1 MNIYD
6 SVIAG
11 ATNGKYN
18 SISSYFTGQN
28 NINFEKSLDTFK
40 DLLDKAEKADTTGVI
55 SDAIKEAKESLEG
68 IEAMNKSDE
77 LATTFKK
84 LEVQAKKDEEM
95 FKTFDFMQLM
105 TQLMYGTNDESEKSK
120 LYQKMNE
127 LAASVKNKS

>member
-6 SVIAG
+6 SVITG

-28 NINFEKSLDTFK
+28 NANFEKSLDTFK

-84 LEVQAKKDEEM
+84 LEAQAKKDEEM

-127 LAASVKNKS
+127 LAASVKK

>member
-18 SISSYFTGQN
+18 SISSYFTEQN

-68 IEAMNKSDE
+68 IEAMDKSDE

-84 LEVQAKKDEEM
+84 LEAQAKKDEEM

-127 LAASVKNKS
+127 LAASVKK

>member
-6 SVIAG
+6 SVIAS
-11 ATNGKYN
+11 NGKG
-18 SISSYFTGQN
+18 SIRGYLQN
-28 NINFEKSLDTFK
+28 NANKSLDTFK
-40 DLLDKAEKADTTGVI
+40 DLLNKAEKTDTTGV
-55 SDAIKEAKESLEG
+55 DAIKEAKESLG
-68 IEAMNKSDE
+68 KAVNKNDE

-84 LEVQAKKDEEM
+84 LEAQAKKDEEM

-127 LAASVKNKS
+127 LAASVKK

>member
-6 SVIAG
+6 SVIAR
-11 ATNGKYN
+11 ASNGKYN

-127 LAASVKNKS
+127 LAASVKK

>member
-28 NINFEKSLDTFK
+28 NVNFEKSLDTFK

-68 IEAMNKSDE
+68 IEAMDKSDG

-84 LEVQAKKDEEM
+84 LEAQAKKDEEM

-127 LAASVKNKS
+127 LAASVKK

>member
-6 SVIAG
+6 SVIAR
-11 ATNGKYN
+11 ASNGKYK
-18 SISSYFTGQN
+18 SISDYFTGQN

-55 SDAIKEAKESLEG
+55 SDAIKEAKESLG
-68 IEAMNKSDE
+68 SIEAMNKSDE

-84 LEVQAKKDEEM
+84 LEAQAKKDEEM

-127 LAASVKNKS
+127 LAASVKK

>member
-18 SISSYFTGQN
+18 SISSYFTEQN
-28 NINFEKSLDTFK
+28 NVNFEKSLDTFK

-55 SDAIKEAKESLEG
+55 SDAIKEAKESLG
-68 IEAMNKSDE
+68 SIEAMNKSDE

-84 LEVQAKKDEEM
+84 LEAQAKKDEEM

-127 LAASVKNKS
+127 LAASVKK

>member
-28 NINFEKSLDTFK
+28 NANFEKSLDTFK

-68 IEAMNKSDE
+68 IEAMDKSDE
-77 LATTFKK
+77 LAATFKK
-84 LEVQAKKDEEM
+84 LEAQAKKDEEM

-127 LAASVKNKS
+127 LAASVKK

>member
-11 ATNGKYN
+11 ATNSKYN

-28 NINFEKSLDTFK
+28 NANFEKSLDTFK
-40 DLLDKAEKADTTGVI
+40 DLLDKAEKADTTGAI

-84 LEVQAKKDEEM
+84 LEAQAKKDEEM

-127 LAASVKNKS
+127 LAASVKK

>member
-1 MNIYD
+1 MNIYN
-6 SVIAG
+6 SVI
-11 ATNGKYN
+11 NGKD
-18 SISSYFTGQN
+18 SIKGYLQN
-28 NINFEKSLDTFK
+28 NANKSLDTFK

-84 LEVQAKKDEEM
+84 LEAQAKKDEEM

-127 LAASVKNKS
+127 LAASVKK

>member
-11 ATNGKYN
+11 VSNGKG
-18 SISSYFTGQN
+18 SIKGYLQN
-28 NINFEKSLDTFK
+28 NANKSLDTFK

-55 SDAIKEAKESLEG
+55 SNAIKEAKESLEG

-84 LEVQAKKDEEM
+84 LKAQAKKDEEM

-105 TQLMYGTNDESEKSK
+105 TQLMYGTNDESEKRK

-127 LAASVKNKS
+127 LAASVKK

>member
-11 ATNGKYN
+11 APN
-18 SISSYFTGQN
+18 SKGSIKGYLQN
-28 NINFEKSLDTFK
+28 NANKSLDTFK
-40 DLLDKAEKADTTGVI
+40 DLLDKAEKTGTTGAI

-84 LEVQAKKDEEM
+84 LKAQAKKDEEM

-105 TQLMYGTNDESEKSK
+105 TQLMYGINNESEKRK

-127 LAASVKNKS
+127 LAASVKK

>member
-6 SVIAG
+6 SVIAR
-11 ATNGKYN
+11 ASNGKYG
-18 SISSYFTGQN
+18 SISDYFTGQN
-28 NINFEKSLDTFK
+28 NVNFEKSLDTFK

-55 SDAIKEAKESLEG
+55 SDAIKEAKESLG
-68 IEAMNKSDE
+68 SIEAMNKSDE

-84 LEVQAKKDEEM
+84 LEAQAKKDVEM

-127 LAASVKNKS
+127 LAASVKK

>member
-6 SVIAG
+6 SVIAE

-28 NINFEKSLDTFK
+28 NVNFEKSLDTFK
-40 DLLDKAEKADTTGVI
+40 DLLDKAEKADATGVI

-84 LEVQAKKDEEM
+84 LEAQAKKDEEM

-127 LAASVKNKS
+127 LAASVKK

>member
-18 SISSYFTGQN
+18 SISSYLTGQN
-28 NINFEKSLDTFK
+28 NVNFEKSLDTFK

-68 IEAMNKSDE
+68 IGAMNKSDE

-84 LEVQAKKDEEM
+84 LKAQAKKDEEM

-127 LAASVKNKS
+127 LAASVKK

>member
-18 SISSYFTGQN
+18 SISSYLTGQN
-28 NINFEKSLDTFK
+28 NVNFEKSLDTFK

-55 SDAIKEAKESLEG
+55 SDAIKEAKDSLEG

-84 LEVQAKKDEEM
+84 LEAQAKKDEEM

-127 LAASVKNKS
+127 LAASVKK